1 MPALAQQLAGDS
13 LITYLQTQNSPIS
26 QTFSN
31 SHRRNFTGKWKS
43 EESHLAVAGVLLA
56 KRKINGSDTDGDG
69 CNLAGR
75 SFAFAAVRSDFLRTF
90 CQRVHPVQPFP

>member
-56 KRKINGSDTDGDG
+56 KRKITERITDALRASLQVGQDTARTQAAPV
-69 CNLAGR
+69 NRTAGR
-75 SFAFAAVRSDFLRTF
+75 ISEEADR
-90 CQRVHPVQPFP
+90 